1 MKVSSAGGADL
12 NKGDE
17 YNRTPLH
24 WALRGRSKEIAIYL
38 IDELMCDV
46 GRYNAL

>member
-1 MKVSSAGGADL
+1 MKVNSPGGADL

-17 YNRTPLH
+17 HGRTPLH
-24 WALRGRSKEIAIYL
+24 WALKGRSKEIAIYL

-46 GRYNAL
+46 GRCHGL